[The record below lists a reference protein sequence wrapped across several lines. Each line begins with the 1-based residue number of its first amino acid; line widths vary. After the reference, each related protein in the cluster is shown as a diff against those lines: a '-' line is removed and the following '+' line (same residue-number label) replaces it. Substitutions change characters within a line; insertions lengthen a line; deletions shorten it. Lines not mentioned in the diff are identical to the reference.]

1 MSESSQQSEANIG
14 LIGHVD
20 HGKTTLTNALSGK
33 WADQHSEEQKRGI
46 TIKLGYAECDI
57 YEDPDGDGPS
67 RLHVDNDD
75 GAYDHVRS
83 ISLVDAPGHESLM
96 ATMLAGTTVMDGAI
110 LIIAADERVPQ
121 AQTEEHLMALE
132 IAGIDN
138 IIVAQNKIDLLTDD
152 QLKQNH
158 EQIKAFLKDTS
169 YEDAPVIPISAEKRV
184 NIDYLLQAIQ
194 DHLPTPDRDETLS
207 PRFLT
212 TRSFDINRPGYSPD
226 DLVGGVLGGSLTQ
239 GTLDVGD
246 DIVIKPGRVVTEH
259 NQQVAKPIKTSVTSL
274 NAGNTSL
281 DEARPGGSLGVMT
294 ELDPSVVKSDNLVG
308 NIVGDE
314 DALPPVWQR
323 VKLDVELLDRVVGAT
338 GDKEVED
345 IKRGE
350 TLLLNVNSAT
360 TAGQVYELGKDLVK
374 VALRLPICAEH
385 GDRMSISRKVGN
397 RFRLIGHG
405 VLDADESEEADVDET
420 QNENN

>member
-1 MSESSQQSEANIG
+1 MSDSQQPEANIG

-57 YEDPDGDGPS
+57 YKDPNEDGPS
-67 RLHVDNDD
+67 SLHVEDNDD
-75 GAYDHVRS
+75 YEHSRS

-110 LIIAADERVPQ
+110 LLIAADERVPQ

-132 IAGIDN
+132 IAGVEN
-138 IIVAQNKIDLLTDD
+138 IVVAQNKIDLLTDD

-158 EQIKAFLKDTS
+158 EQIKSFLKDTS

-184 NIDYLLQAIQ
+184 NIDYLLEAIQ
-194 DHLPTPDRDETLS
+194 EHLPTPDRDETQA

-212 TRSFDINRPGYSPD
+212 TRSFDINRPGYEPD
-226 DLVGGVLGGSLTQ
+226 ELLGGVLGGSLTQ
-239 GTLDVGD
+239 GTLDVD
-246 DIVIKPGRVVTEH
+246 DEVMIKPGRVVTEQ
-259 NQQVAKPIKTSVTSL
+259 NQQVAKPITTTVRSL
-274 NAGNTSL
+274 QAGDNTL
-281 DEARPGGSLGVMT
+281 DTARPGGSLGIMT
-294 ELDPSVVKSDNLVG
+294 ELDPAVVKSDNLVG
-308 NIVGDE
+308 NIVGDP

-323 VKLDVELLDRVVGAT
+323 VKLDVDLLDRVVGAT
-338 GDKEVED
+338 GEKDVED

-350 TLLLNVNSAT
+350 VLLLNVNSAT

-374 VALRLPICAEH
+374 VALRLPICAED

-397 RFRLIGHG
+397 RFRLIGYG
-405 VLDADESEEADVDET
+405 LLDAAGSEEADVDE
-420 QNENN
+420 

>member
-75 GAYDHVRS
+75 EAYDHQRS

-110 LIIAADERVPQ
+110 LLIAADERVPQ

-194 DHLPTPDRDETLS
+194 DHLPTPDRDETLA

-239 GTLDVGD
+239 GTLEVGD

-259 NQQVAKPIKTSVTSL
+259 NQQVAKPIKTTVTSL
-274 NAGNTSL
+274 NAGNTSI

-314 DALPPVWQR
+314 DALPQVWQR

-338 GDKEVED
+338 GDKDVED

-360 TAGQVYELGKDLVK
+360 TAGQVYELGKNLVK
-374 VALRLPICAEH
+374 VALRLPICAED

-405 VLDADESEEADVDET
+405 VLDASESEEAHVDEP
-420 QNENN
+420 

>member
-1 MSESSQQSEANIG
+1 
-14 LIGHVD
+14 
-20 HGKTTLTNALSGK
+20 
-33 WADQHSEEQKRGI
+33 
-46 TIKLGYAECDI
+46 
-57 YEDPDGDGPS
+57 
-67 RLHVDNDD
+67 
-75 GAYDHVRS
+75 
-83 ISLVDAPGHESLM
+83 
-96 ATMLAGTTVMDGAI
+96 
-110 LIIAADERVPQ
+110 
-121 AQTEEHLMALE
+121 
-132 IAGIDN
+132 
-138 IIVAQNKIDLLTDD
+138 
-152 QLKQNH
+152 
-158 EQIKAFLKDTS
+158 
-169 YEDAPVIPISAEKRV
+169 
-184 NIDYLLQAIQ
+184 
-194 DHLPTPDRDETLS
+194 
-207 PRFLT
+207 
-212 TRSFDINRPGYSPD
+212 
-226 DLVGGVLGGSLTQ
+226 
-239 GTLDVGD
+239 
-246 DIVIKPGRVVTEH
+246 
-259 NQQVAKPIKTSVTSL
+259 
-274 NAGNTSL
+274 
-281 DEARPGGSLGVMT
+281 MT